1 MVAVRVVQVVTHDIV
16 EVAGVHDQFV
26 ATVQV
31 VNMAGVVA
39 AAGVF
44 LVIGHRWCPRMLRIV
59 VRRMP
64 VRDGLFRQR
73 VVRVPSIKGPDLSP
87 PASGD

>member
-1 MVAVRVVQVVTHDIV
+1 MVAVRVVQVVIHDIV

-31 VNMAGVVA
+31 VDMAGVVS

-44 LVIGHRWCPRMLRIV
+44 LVIGHRWCPRMFRIV
-59 VRRMP
+59 VRR
-64 VRDGLFRQR
+64 V
-73 VVRVPSIKGPDLSP
+73 S
-87 PASGD
+87 SGD